1 MQGRLTVLL
10 LCMLAFQAHGAF
22 KKDDEAFALRQ
33 AELEQRCE
41 AARSEKLAPLREAAF
56 QQCMNAK
63 RGADTEADCG
73 ARPLARMAIGSAER
87 HASMTC
93 PPVSKPSSTS
103 ASAADC
109 SPRTLRTQ
117 QAQRAPAE

>member
-33 AELEQRCE
+33 AELEPRCE

-63 RGADTEADCG
+63 RGADTEADCRRKTAG
-73 ARPLARMAIGSAER
+73 ENGNRVGG
-87 HASMTC
+87 T
-93 PPVSKPSSTS
+93 
-103 ASAADC
+103 
-109 SPRTLRTQ
+109 PRFYDLPACVEAFEHKR
-117 QAQRAPAE
+117 QRR